1 MSFFRSLGGLFL
13 YAYIEL
19 YSTGARPSGTEM
31 NRVLRDRDR
40 DDRLMLTHSLL
51 TMLVVCR

>member
-1 MSFFRSLGGLFL
+1 
-13 YAYIEL
+13 
-19 YSTGARPSGTEM
+19 M

-51 TMLVVCR
+51 TMLVVCQKHKAYKRGKRRVIYRIVQLLYNLPP